1 MPTMELASLL
11 QPSHPVNPMR
21 AFWSCLTLV
30 ACTLALGPDAAH
42 AQPDSSVVDS
52 VITSSS
58 NGWTKTCY
66 AGSSECSGGV
76 GENRPLGVPAMRLG
90 MNEPSAA
97 TGTSNAVA
105 HFQMVVPNSGI
116 YTEVLWVNTI
126 GKADALL
133 TFTRDFYEKFQP
145 PRGTTNLEWDLY
157 QFAEPD
163 GVDTM
168 LGTQCNGH
176 DHKIQYDNHGHG
188 WVDTKV
194 DCGKMMDGNW
204 HHVHQTFHR
213 DPAGSTGCHNMPCEY
228 WDTIQIDDGGVQ
240 NVNAKLPTTRTHW
253 HAFGAQWQI
262 DGRPDFAN
270 QLQPAVYD
278 LYVDSDRVTAQ

>member
-1 MPTMELASLL
+1 MRYGLL
-11 QPSHPVNPMR
+11 
-21 AFWSCLTLV
+21 TV
-30 ACTLALGPDAAH
+30 AAWCFFLWAAH
-42 AQPDSSVVDS
+42 AQSDSSAVDI

-66 AGSSECSGGV
+66 VGSPQCSGGV
-76 GENRPLGVPAMRLG
+76 GSNAPLGVPAMSFG
-90 MNEPSAA
+90 ITEPSAA

-105 HFQMVVPNSGI
+105 HFQMVNPNPNV

-126 GKADALL
+126 GKSDAAHY
-133 TFTRDFYEKFQP
+133 FTRDFYEKFQP
-145 PRGTTNLEWDLY
+145 PPGTSNLEWDLY

-176 DHKIQYDNHGHG
+176 NRRIQYDNHGHG
-188 WVDTKV
+188 WEDTKV
-194 DCGKMMDGNW
+194 DCRSMMDGNW

-213 DPAGSTGCHNMPCEY
+213 DAAGTTECSGMPCEH
-228 WDTIQIDDGGVQ
+228 WDTIQIDDGSVQ
-240 NVNAKLPTTRTHW
+240 NLNAKLPTTRTHW

-262 DGRPDFAN
+262 DGRPNNASR
-270 QLQPAVYD
+270 QSPAVYD
-278 LYVDSDRVTAQ
+278 LYVDSDRVTAGASAP